1 MKFYP
6 DSTKS
11 LKKTFEKVMDRYFKE
26 AHLDLAKIQYV
37 FWEGEKTTGDGRV
50 VHGETRIPS
59 ARERD
64 IYGYDF
70 IISISGDYWEDEAS
84 TADKIR
90 LTYHELKH
98 CKIECTKSTKGKI
111 IPKRDKEGRLKV
123 RIRPHDVNLNLFL
136 SEVEVVGLSGGEY
149 KYIEDLHMIS
159 KSNNG
164 RRKKVKK
171 VKKRR
176 K

>member
-1 MKFYP
+1 MKFYA
-6 DSTKS
+6 DTTKS
-11 LKKTFEKVMDRYFKE
+11 LKKTFEKVISKYFKD
-26 AHLDLAKIQYV
+26 ANLDLAKIQYV
-37 FWEGEKTTGDGRV
+37 FWEGEKSTSDGRV

-70 IISISGDYWEDEAS
+70 IISISGDFWEDEAS
-84 TADKIR
+84 TRDKIR
-90 LTYHELKH
+90 LAYHELKH
-98 CKIECTKSTKGKI
+98 CKIDYTKSTKGTI

-159 KSNNG
+159 KSTNG
-164 RRKKVKK
+164 RKKP
-171 VKKRR
+171 KRR